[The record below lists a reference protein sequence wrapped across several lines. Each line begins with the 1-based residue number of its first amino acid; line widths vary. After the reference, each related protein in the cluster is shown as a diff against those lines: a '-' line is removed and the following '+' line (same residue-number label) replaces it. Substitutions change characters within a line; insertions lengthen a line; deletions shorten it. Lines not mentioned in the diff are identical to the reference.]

1 MGSHFLTVSPPPV
14 WLVQWFPDSV
24 QFYFCKYLSELF
36 PGAEQVLCTE
46 RWPRPPEQR
55 MLGCIRSWRVSPTQ
69 FTTICLLP
77 HFGRGCVYVCECVC
91 VCSVIGSSSLLQG
104 GSLSEIIRSAS
115 SMTLWIFTLP
125 CYRVRASDYCHG
137 DQFVPQESA
146 RDHPTDSMQ
155 AIR

>member
-1 MGSHFLTVSPPPV
+1 MCVSV
-14 WLVQWFPDSV
+14 
-24 QFYFCKYLSELF
+24 C
-36 PGAEQVLCTE
+36 
-46 RWPRPPEQR
+46 
-55 MLGCIRSWRVSPTQ
+55 
-69 FTTICLLP
+69 
-77 HFGRGCVYVCECVC
+77 VCECVC